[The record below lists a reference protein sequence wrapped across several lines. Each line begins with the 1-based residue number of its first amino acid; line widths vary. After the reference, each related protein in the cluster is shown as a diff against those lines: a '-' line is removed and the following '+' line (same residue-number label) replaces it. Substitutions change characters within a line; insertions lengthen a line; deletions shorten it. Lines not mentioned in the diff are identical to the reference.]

1 MKRWSE
7 SRHHGRLIGRPKG
20 LHELNEEEAARR
32 WRRARGQA
40 VRDARTRAGMSM
52 GDLARAVGV
61 SVVRVSR
68 IERGKV
74 DPLPLEAD
82 KILEVLHMN
91 GGRW

>member
-1 MKRWSE
+1 
-7 SRHHGRLIGRPKG
+7 
-20 LHELNEEEAARR
+20 
-32 WRRARGQA
+32 
-40 VRDARTRAGMSM
+40 MSM